1 VVLLDRRMPHVSG
14 DEVLATIRER
24 ALDSRVGMVTGV
36 TPEIHVLD
44 MAFDDYLVKPVTGGE
59 DFETTEA
66 QFALADAD
74 PAVAE
79 LAAVTAKLAFLVAD
93 ATGQELD
100 DSDDHQRL
108 VDRAEEFREQVPDDA
123 DGLEYVGWT
132 AAGGER

>member
-1 VVLLDRRMPHVSG
+1 
-14 DEVLATIRER
+14 
-24 ALDSRVGMVTGV
+24 
-36 TPEIHVLD
+36 
-44 MAFDDYLVKPVTGGE
+44 MAFDDYLVKSVTGRE

-74 PAVAE
+74 PVVAE

-123 DGLEYVGWT
+123 DGLEYVG
-132 AAGGER
+132 

>member
-1 VVLLDRRMPHVSG
+1 
-14 DEVLATIRER
+14 
-24 ALDSRVGMVTGV
+24 
-36 TPEIHVLD
+36 

-74 PAVAE
+74 PVVAE
-79 LAAVTAKLAFLVAD
+79 LAAVTAKLALLVAD

-100 DSDDHQRL
+100 DSDDYRQL
-108 VDRAEEFREQVPDDA
+108 LDRADELREQVPDDA
-123 DGLEYVGWT
+123 DGLEYDGWT